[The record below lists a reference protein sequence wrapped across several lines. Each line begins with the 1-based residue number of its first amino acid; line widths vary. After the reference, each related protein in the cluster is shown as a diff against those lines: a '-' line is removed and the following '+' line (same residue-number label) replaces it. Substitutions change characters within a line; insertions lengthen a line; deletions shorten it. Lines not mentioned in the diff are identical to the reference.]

1 MPIIKLCEGCKGS
14 WALAVEQGCEALI
27 LSSMG
32 LSLGMS
38 FEYELVEIILTA
50 VDTEDIG
57 KKMMRSCFQ
66 FYVESLG
73 GTQGGVSQDQR
84 HRTEENRY
92 LLEVTQR
99 AYISQEAVQ

>member
-1 MPIIKLCEGCKGS
+1 MLIIKLCEGCKRS

-32 LSLGMS
+32 LSLGVS
-38 FEYELVEIILTA
+38 FEYELVGKKDTEIMTA

-57 KKMMRSCFQ
+57 KKMMRSRFQ

-73 GTQGGVSQDQR
+73 GTQGGVSQGP
-84 HRTEENRY
+84 
-92 LLEVTQR
+92 EVHN
-99 AYISQEAVQ
+99 

>member
-1 MPIIKLCEGCKGS
+1 MLIIKLREGCKRS

-32 LSLGMS
+32 LSLGVS
-38 FEYELVEIILTA
+38 FEYELVGKKDTEIIMTA

-57 KKMMRSCFQ
+57 KEMMRPRFQ

-73 GTQGGVSQDQR
+73 GTQGGVSQGP
-84 HRTEENRY
+84 
-92 LLEVTQR
+92 EVHN
-99 AYISQEAVQ
+99 